1 MTWLEILWWRVP
13 VSIVS
18 YLVHWLLALTILAI
32 VVCPWVIWWWAP
44 ISTLAVVVLI
54 VPISILSIVVV
65 VIVVVVV
72 VVLSSASVVVVLIL
86 PFFLASSC
94 PVPLNPAKIAVR
106 IPCRALFPRVRLFST
121 SLAISAISPSVTVF
135 VVVGPFLS
143 FV

>member
-54 VPISILSIVVV
+54 VPISIWAIVVV

-72 VVLSSASVVVVLIL
+72 VVAVVLSSASVVVVSIL
-86 PFFLASSC
+86 PFSGKL
-94 PVPLNPAKIAVR
+94 VP
-106 IPCRALFPRVRLFST
+106 
-121 SLAISAISPSVTVF
+121 SAPESRKNRS
-135 VVVGPFLS
+135 
-143 FV
+143 